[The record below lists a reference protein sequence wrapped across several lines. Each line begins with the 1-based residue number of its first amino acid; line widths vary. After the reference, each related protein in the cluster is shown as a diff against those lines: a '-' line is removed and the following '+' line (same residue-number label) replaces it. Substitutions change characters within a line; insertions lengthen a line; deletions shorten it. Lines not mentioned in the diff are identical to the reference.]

1 MTSESDQYDEE
12 MRLPMLPWC
21 RECWDQI
28 GEPDTRP
35 PDSCPDCGSSETFL
49 I

>member
-1 MTSESDQYDEE
+1 
-12 MRLPMLPWC
+12 MRNPNAELPMLPWC

-28 GEPDTRP
+28 GPADTDPPDT
-35 PDSCPDCGSSETFL
+35 CPECGCADTFV